1 MSAVSSSPR
10 DLTSSVIAFLPRMA
24 RAKWAGAIAL
34 LVGLLGTVAAVL
46 STHRLYRSEA
56 VVMYEP
62 GAANVASGGGESPR
76 QVSSRLQ
83 DMVASHQRLE
93 GIVRDLN
100 LYPSVVERRGI
111 VEAVEEM
118 RARLKV
124 TGREGYTFRIS
135 FDIDSRERSQEVLA
149 YLLKSILDDDAKRRQ
164 KESLDARTFLDTERL
179 KADTD
184 LKEKESALATFLGK
198 HPQLA
203 GEVLATG
210 GTIRANEKGAGSSS
224 GELASLEMQGASIEE
239 ALSAALRQPIAAGPR
254 APVSLDPVIA
264 ASQARTEAD
273 LHAAE
278 RDLAEKQA
286 RFTDEHPDVKA
297 AAFHL
302 KQAQAAARQ
311 TQLAA
316 NASLAANPATTGAD
330 PVGRTDESASNASRV
345 GALRR
350 ALAAVR
356 SQISAV
362 HSRAA
367 PPKDDTARDTKTMV
381 SVDTEWT
388 QLARAVAEAHERQQQ
403 IESKQFQAQLLATLV
418 AGNQAGGLVI
428 TDPPFKP
435 MRPVAGGRFKIAAA
449 GLAVSLFLALVVLVL
464 AGFLD
469 RRVYD
474 AHDVVQAIHADIV
487 VVVPRLMGKS
497 GGKSG

>member
-1 MSAVSSSPR
+1 
-10 DLTSSVIAFLPRMA
+10 
-24 RAKWAGAIAL
+24 L
-34 LVGLLGTVAAVL
+34 LVGLLGTAAAVV

-149 YLLKSILDDDAKRRQ
+149 YLLKSILADDARRRQ
-164 KESLDARTFLDTERL
+164 KEADDARTFLDTERF

-203 GEVLATG
+203 GETLTTG
-210 GTIRANEKGAGSSS
+210 GTIRANEKGVGSSS

-239 ALSAALRQPIAAGPR
+239 ALAAALRQPIGPGPR
-254 APVSLDPVIA
+254 GPASLDPSIA
-264 ASQARTEAD
+264 AAQARAEGD
-273 LHAAE
+273 VHAAE
-278 RDLAEKQA
+278 RDLADKQA

-302 KQAQAAARQ
+302 KQAQAALRQ
-311 TQLAA
+311 AQLSAT
-316 NASLAANPATTGAD
+316 ASLAATPLAPGID
-330 PVGRTDESASNASRV
+330 PSGQTDENAATASRV

-350 ALAAVR
+350 ALSAVR

-362 HSRAA
+362 HGRTAA
-367 PPKDDTARDTKTMV
+367 PKDDTTRNAKTMV

-449 GLAVSLFLALVVLVL
+449 GLGASCFLALAALIL
-464 AGFLD
+464 AGLLD

-474 AHDVVQAIHADIV
+474 AHDVVHAIHADIV
-487 VVVPRLMGKS
+487 VVVPRLTGKS
-497 GGKSG
+497 GGNG